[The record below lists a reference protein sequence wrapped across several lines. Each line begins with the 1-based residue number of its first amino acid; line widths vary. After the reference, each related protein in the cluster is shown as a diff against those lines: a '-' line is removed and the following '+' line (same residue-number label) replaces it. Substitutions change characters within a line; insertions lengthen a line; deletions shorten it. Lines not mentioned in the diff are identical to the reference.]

1 VGEPLELIAFD
12 FDGTLADTR
21 PAIAETLSLT
31 LRHFGRPPLDERE
44 VVSRIGR
51 PLRETLAAAGLR
63 GWQLPAAERFYR
75 SRYGEIAERHTKLYP
90 GAAAALDVLAQAG
103 VRLAVA
109 SSKGREAL
117 RESLAALGVAER
129 LEVVIGAE
137 DAERPKP
144 DPEPVSRVLERTGGP
159 PERTLV
165 VGDTVHDVIRFIEPE
180 VTMIG
185 TGWVAS
191 AAALI
196 FIAVERE
203 RRLALPNTRFLLHQP
218 LGSAQGP
225 MADLAIEAE
234 QIVAIRERLNRRFA
248 EATGQPVDK
257 IERETRRNLWM
268 NATEALEYG
277 LVGRIVDRIEDV

>member
-1 VGEPLELIAFD
+1 MGEPLELIAFD

-165 VGDTVHDVIRFIEPE
+165 VGDTVHDVRMGRAAGCATAF
-180 VTMIG
+180 VTYG
-185 TGWVAS
+185 YGDREEALREAPDWVVDS
-191 AAALI
+191 
-196 FIAVERE
+196 
-203 RRLALPNTRFLLHQP
+203 LPQL
-218 LGSAQGP
+218 
-225 MADLAIEAE
+225 ADLAL
-234 QIVAIRERLNRRFA
+234 QR
-248 EATGQPVDK
+248 
-257 IERETRRNLWM
+257 
-268 NATEALEYG
+268 
-277 LVGRIVDRIEDV
+277 